1 MTNANPNHNPVDVR
15 RGANTIER
23 AYFEARVS
31 QFDQHEAWVVTC
43 TRKYANSEGIS
54 IAQVVKENIEA
65 TVGDCGGGTSI
76 RYPETY

>member
-1 MTNANPNHNPVDVR
+1 MNIQAQMKAAHILAQYE
-15 RGANTIER
+15 G
-23 AYFEARVS
+23 
-31 QFDQHEAWVVTC
+31 HEAWVVTG
-43 TRKYANSEGIS
+43 TRKYANSKGIS